1 MVGRGRPVRPVP
13 RAPGGAAADVLPW
26 AHGRRGCGGPR
37 RAARDGQVPDPLRP
51 PGVAPGA
58 AGERGDTVICPHRYD
73 VAPYALGTLDAGER
87 EDVADHI
94 PGCQECQA
102 VLESV
107 AGLPGLLARVDPDDV
122 APARVVPDE
131 AMFQRLLARS
141 AEGRRMPRPAH
152 LPAARPAHGPT
163 ARPEGHRRGPRR
175 RLVLAAA
182 AAAVLAAGGGWALR
196 EASPDDTPRVVT
208 ASSGPVHAS
217 VRVTPT
223 PSGTTVRLELSG
235 VQAEQRCSLIAVD
248 RDGHRTV
255 AATWEAGYT
264 GTATFDG
271 SVPVPAD
278 QHGVMRGE
286 TDTKTLVKIGRAN
299 VCTP

>member
-1 MVGRGRPVRPVP
+1 VS
-13 RAPGGAAADVLPW
+13 
-26 AHGRRGCGGPR
+26 
-37 RAARDGQVPDPLRP
+37 
-51 PGVAPGA
+51 
-58 AGERGDTVICPHRYD
+58 CPHLFD
-73 VAPYALGTLDAGER
+73 VAPYALGTLDAAER
-87 EDVADHI
+87 SHVAEHL
-94 PGCQECQA
+94 PGCRECQA

-122 APARVVPDE
+122 APAHAVPDE

-141 AEGRRMPRPAH
+141 AEIPRTPRPAH
-152 LPAARPAHGPT
+152 LPARPAHGPT
-163 ARPEGHRRGPRR
+163 ARPEGRRGPRR

-196 EASPDDTPRVVT
+196 EASPDDTTRVVT

-217 VRVTPT
+217 VRLTRT
-223 PSGTTVRLELSG
+223 PSGTAVRLELSG
-235 VQAEQRCSLIAVD
+235 VQAEQRCRLIAVD

-278 QHGVMRGE
+278 QLASLRVE
-286 TDTKTLVKIGRAN
+286 TDTKTLV
-299 VCTP
+299 TFPLS